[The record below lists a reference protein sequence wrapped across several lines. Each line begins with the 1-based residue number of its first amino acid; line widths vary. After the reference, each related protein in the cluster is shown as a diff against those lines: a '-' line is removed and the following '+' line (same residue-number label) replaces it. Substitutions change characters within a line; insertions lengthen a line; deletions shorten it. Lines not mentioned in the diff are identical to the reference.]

1 MYLLK
6 SASRASSTKTRIETY
21 SLWHKSCFH
30 QWHQE
35 QVPRKQ
41 GLKPKHHR
49 LQASQMV
56 IKSKFH
62 ENKDWNAIQ
71 SYPAHSHQTTSRA
84 SSTKTRIETNP
95 SSSDRRTG
103 RHQEQVPRKQGLKPV
118 NTGAAWTEADEASRA
133 SSTKTRIET
142 EIMDVMARSAWTSRA
157 SSTKTRI
164 ETCFG

>member
-1 MYLLK
+1 MLLVIT
-6 SASRASSTKTRIETY
+6 SRASSTKTRIETY

-103 RHQEQVPRKQGLKPV
+103 RHQEQVPRKQGLKLSKVLKIFFFILTSRASSTKTRIETDLRSYLPQ
-118 NTGAAWTEADEASRA
+118 DYLASRA

-142 EIMDVMARSAWTSRA
+142 FWH
-157 SSTKTRI
+157 
-164 ETCFG
+164 